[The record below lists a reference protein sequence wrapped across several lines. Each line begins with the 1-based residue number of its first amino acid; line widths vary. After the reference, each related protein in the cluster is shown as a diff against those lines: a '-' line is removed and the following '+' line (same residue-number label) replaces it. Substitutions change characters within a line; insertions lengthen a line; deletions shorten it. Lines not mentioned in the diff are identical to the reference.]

1 LVLIA
6 VIYFGDLDKELFFAI
21 NGFAYNFE
29 DKLWAVLTNLSD
41 GLYSFVLLLPFI
53 YKKPQYIWSVL
64 LAAILFTIFG
74 QAAKHILHVP
84 RPPQILDPNEVHLIG
99 PDWGTNALPSGHAAM
114 IFNLAGVFALTTSK
128 KWLRIA
134 LIACAAIIAF
144 TRVAV
149 GVHWPLDVV
158 AGAALGWIAVW
169 VGLKIAQQTPWGYR
183 ALAQKILGAILLIAC
198 VVLFF
203 LDYTGH
209 INIMREQRLFALVLF
224 VFGFIQYVKIYKA
237 KILSS

>member
-1 LVLIA
+1 M
-6 VIYFGDLDKELFFAI
+6 IYLGDLNKDLFFAI

-41 GLYSFVLLLPFI
+41 GLITFVLLLPFI

-74 QAAKHILHVP
+74 QTAKHVLQIP
-84 RPPQILDPNEVHLIG
+84 RPPQVLAPNEVHLIG
-99 PDWGTNALPSGHAAM
+99 PDWGANAFPSGHASM
-114 IFNLAGVFALTTSK
+114 IFNLAGVFALTTAK
-128 KWLRIA
+128 KWFRIVLIAAASVIA
-134 LIACAAIIAF
+134 L

-158 AGAALGWIAVW
+158 AGAALGWITIW
-169 VGLKIAQQTPWGYR
+169 LGLKLAQRTPWGWGSW
-183 ALAQKILGAILLIAC
+183 AQKILGAILLMAC

-209 INIMREQRLFALVLF
+209 ANIMREQRIFALVF
-224 VFGFIQYVKIYKA
+224 FIIGFSQYIKVYKTKTA
-237 KILSS
+237 